1 MGVDIYE
8 ATYLGGFPAFSCEKK
23 GKPWVGPPVRE
34 GKQSINS
41 YPPPFLLPLSLT
53 RRGRLASPEAAAR
66 FPSRTASAIW
76 VSRSADGRVSA
87 AELANAIARVNRE
100 APSDI
105 AAQLVLQALDVDH
118 AGAIT
123 REEAQRVEPGKD

>member
-1 MGVDIYE
+1 MKTRSIPPLLFFSLSLTSSVESPLGVDIYE

-76 VSRSADGRVSA
+76 VSRSADGRLSA
-87 AELANAIARVNRE
+87 A
-100 APSDI
+100 
-105 AAQLVLQALDVDH
+105 
-118 AGAIT
+118 
-123 REEAQRVEPGKD
+123 